1 MPWRQLKARNSISK
15 GLLERHVPPV
25 EVLLHRATPAFE
37 ALETRVCTGHQV
49 CRREG
54 SVLLCDRGTAHKKPM
69 GCLRPTLAVVV
80 VVVVVVVQQLLLLAV
95 LVVVVL
101 LVVVLLLLLVGAVLT
116 LLMLY
121 HSCHHKRL

>member
-80 VVVVVVVQQLLLLAV
+80 VVVVVQQLLLLAV
-95 LVVVVL
+95 VVVVL